1 MDAQRD
7 ERSLGRL
14 FGDLSRQLSTLVR
27 QEIELART
35 EVTTKAGAATRDAAL
50 IGVGGALAY
59 AGLLAILAAV
69 VLLLVQAGLDPW
81 LAALLVGVVVAAIG
95 GFLVMRGREGLRTT
109 ELAPKRTIETLKDD
123 AEWAKERV
131 K

>member
-7 ERSLGRL
+7 ERSLGQL

-27 QEIELART
+27 QEIDLART

-59 AGLLAILAAV
+59 AGLLVLLGAV
-69 VLLLVQAGLDPW
+69 VLLLVQAGLDAW
-81 LAALLVGVVVAAIG
+81 LAALIVGILVAAIG
-95 GFLVMRGREGLRTT
+95 GFLVMRGRSGLQNTD
-109 ELAPKRTIETLKDD
+109 LAPTRTIETLKDD
-123 AEWAKERV
+123 AEWAKERI